1 MLYFDIAMTLGY
13 PKAMARSSK
22 GHGKVKST
30 EKNWKYFVFCCV
42 SIITFTSDDK
52 VISRSQQG
60 QIIYKKLVIIACFA
74 AFATIMLTL
83 DYAKNLGWLLY
94 DARPQPIS
102 PCVGVDGV

>member
-13 PKAMARSSK
+13 PKTMARSSN

-42 SIITFTSDDK
+42 SIITFTSDGK

-60 QIIYKKLVIIACFA
+60 QIIYKK
-74 AFATIMLTL
+74 TG
-83 DYAKNLGWLLY
+83 NNSLGWLLY
-94 DARPQPIS
+94 DAQPQPIS